1 MLSKV
6 DKKKLLTI
14 KDIYEEK
21 ENIKILSLYQ
31 NNNDIVG
38 IYINPSSSYLSFL
51 NRLNKYS
58 IDQQADNDLNI
69 NLFELGQVLYMI
81 YRYGSLRMLNILL
94 QSSDIVIENIGY
106 NYILDFVKT
115 NVPLGLASAKFIEVA
130 NTILEEDEPNSY
142 DILLKMVNDFLCF
155 YSVDIKFV
163 EEINTKN
170 DEIKFKNQ
178 LQKFFQILRE
188 VPLSPISEKKI
199 YELDMLY
206 KDLHSDF

>member
-1 MLSKV
+1 MIQKV
-6 DKKKLLTI
+6 DKKMLLTI

-31 NNNDIVG
+31 HNNDIVG

-51 NRLNKYS
+51 NKYKYS
-58 IDQQADNDLNI
+58 IDQQVDNDLNI

-81 YRYGSLRMLNILL
+81 YRYGSLRMLYILL

-106 NYILDFVKT
+106 DYILDFVKT
-115 NVPLGLASAKFIEVA
+115 NIPLGLASAKFIEAA
-130 NTILEEDEPNSY
+130 NSILEEDEANSY

>member
-1 MLSKV
+1 MIQKV
-6 DKKKLLTI
+6 DKKMLLTI

-21 ENIKILSLYQ
+21 EDIKILSLYQ
-31 NNNDIVG
+31 HNNDIVG

-51 NRLNKYS
+51 NKYKYS
-58 IDQQADNDLNI
+58 IDQQVDNDLNI

-81 YRYGSLRMLNILL
+81 YRYGSLRMLHILL

-106 NYILDFVKT
+106 DYILDFVKT
-115 NVPLGLASAKFIEVA
+115 NVPLGLASAKFIEAA
-130 NTILEEDEPNSY
+130 NSILEEDEPNSY